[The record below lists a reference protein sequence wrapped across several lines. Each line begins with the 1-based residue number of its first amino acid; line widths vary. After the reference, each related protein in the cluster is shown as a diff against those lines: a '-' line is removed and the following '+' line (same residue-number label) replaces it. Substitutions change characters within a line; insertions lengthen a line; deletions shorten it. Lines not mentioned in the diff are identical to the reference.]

1 MAHETKHSINIFG
14 QGDSDVLCAKHFT
27 PSPLPKILD
36 IMSIP
41 LSQGLYALVDG
52 ENYEWL
58 MQWKW
63 CAFKAPATFYAAR
76 KGYDKKA
83 GKRMMIKMHREILGL
98 KYLDSKMTDHRN
110 HCGLDNRESNI
121 RACTNQQN
129 QGNSK
134 VRKDNSSG
142 YKGVCWFPIRKK
154 WEAAI
159 KDNGKRIYLGN
170 FDTKEEAA
178 RVYDKRAREIFGE
191 YAYLNFPI

>member
-1 MAHETKHSINIFG
+1 M
-14 QGDSDVLCAKHFT
+14 
-27 PSPLPKILD
+27 KILD
-36 IMSIP
+36 IMAIQ
-41 LSQGLYALVDG
+41 LTQGLFALVDG
-52 ENYEWL
+52 KNYERL
-58 MQWKW
+58 NHYKW
-63 CAFKAPATFYAAR
+63 CANKQPSSFYAVR
-76 KGYDKKA
+76 GKFNPKTKKV
-83 GKRMMIKMHREILGL
+83 KIIWMHRQILGL
-98 KYLDSKMTDHRN
+98 NIGDGIMTDHRN